1 MVKFNEFLVF
11 QDIVAPLIALL
22 LGVLLFY
29 IKKRKVYYPDTLL
42 FYFLICQATLNTF
55 APILQSKSINNH
67 LVYHLNCLITVII
80 FTTYFLRSLHYE
92 KTIFIGLV
100 VFLIFCLINIIWIQ
114 PYYTFNSYSYS
125 LGAFLIVLYSL
136 LNFRELIKRMPT
148 QKILSLK
155 EFWILAGLLTYFGSC
170 FFIFIS
176 YNYLSEI
183 DAKNVGILWKIHNVF
198 LSLGCIIFLKAISCK
213 QWIPK

>member
-1 MVKFNEFLVF
+1 MADFNEFLVF

-29 IKKRKVYYPDTLL
+29 LNKRKVVYPDNLL
-42 FYFLICQATLNTF
+42 IYFLICQVTLNTI
-55 APILQSKSINNH
+55 APVLESKSINNH
-67 LVYHLNCLITVII
+67 WVYHLNSLLTVLI
-80 FTTYFLRSLHYE
+80 FTTYFLKSLRY
-92 KTIFIGLV
+92 KKVVLTGLL
-100 VFLIFCLINIIWIQ
+100 VFVFFWLINIVWIQ

-136 LNFRELIKRMPT
+136 LNFRELITTMPT

-155 EFWILAGLLTYFGSC
+155 DFWILTGLLTYFGSC

-198 LSLGCIIFLKAISCK
+198 LALGCIIFLKAISCK
-213 QWIPK
+213 QWTPK